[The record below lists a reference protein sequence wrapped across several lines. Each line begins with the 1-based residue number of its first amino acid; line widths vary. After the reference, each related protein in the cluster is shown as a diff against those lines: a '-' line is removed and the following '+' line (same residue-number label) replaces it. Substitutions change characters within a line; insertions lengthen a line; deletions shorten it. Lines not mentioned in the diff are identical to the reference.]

1 MKKLFLITLCMV
13 AALFLLPGVMGSE
26 GWGETLEISGEV
38 TVAEEETP
46 DEPGE
51 GIDGKDNGDEGSD
64 SSGFGILGSGSKAP
78 QPKQIKPNTSGADYS
93 WTVTITTE

>member
-1 MKKLFLITLCMV
+1 MKKLMLIICCLA

-46 DEPGE
+46 DEIEE
-51 GIDGKDNGDEGSD
+51 GSDGDEGSD
-64 SSGFGILGSGSKAP
+64 YSLSGSSSKSGSENKAP

-93 WTVTITTE
+93 WTVTIITE

>member
-1 MKKLFLITLCMV
+1 MNKLFLITLCLAV
-13 AALFLLPGVMGSE
+13 ALFLLPGVMASE

-51 GIDGKDNGDEGSD
+51 GIDGEDNGDEGSD
-64 SSGFGILGSGSKAP
+64 SSGFGILGSGNKAP
-78 QPKQIKPNTSGADYS
+78 QPQLIEPNTSGADYS
-93 WTVTITTE
+93 WTVTMSIE